1 MSDLNIHSSGF
12 KRYFANTSWL
22 MGYRV
27 LSMLAALFVGIYVA
41 RYLGPEQFGLLSYAV
56 SFVGLFTAIATLGI
70 DSILI
75 RNLLKTPEKSPT
87 LLGTACWLKIFGAFV
102 MWFCIFLT
110 IPYMRNDQQT
120 NIMIAF
126 IGFAV
131 IFQAL
136 NVIDFY
142 FQAQVKSKY
151 VVLIQVSQLTI
162 SSIIKIVFVI
172 ISAPLEWFA
181 GVYLLDGVVLAAGLF
196 GLYSVLKGNI
206 KDWKW
211 DYAVAKEMLI
221 DSWPLILSGIAI
233 SVYLKIGQVMIKE
246 MLDAKQVGL
255 YAAAARLSEAW
266 YFIPVAVASSVFPAI
281 INAKLNNED
290 LYYQRL
296 QGLYYLMVIIALLI
310 ALPVTFFSTWIIS
323 ILYGDIF
330 LPAAS
335 VLSIHIWTGV
345 FVFMGVASGKW
356 LLAENYMNKNL
367 YRTILGMAV
376 SIVANLMLIPRYGI
390 YGAAVSAL
398 MAQASADF
406 LYDIFDKET
415 YPSLK
420 MKIRAL
426 NPFLLC
432 RFAFENLSN
441 FTKKST

>member
-12 KRYFANTSWL
+12 KRYFVNTSWL

-27 LSMLAALFVGIYVA
+27 LSMLAALFVGVYVA

-75 RNLLKTPEKSPT
+75 RNLLKTPEKSAI
-87 LLGTACWLKIFGAFV
+87 LLGTAFCLKIIGAFA
-102 MWFCIFLT
+102 MLLCIFVSLRF
-110 IPYMRNDQQT
+110 MRNDFQT
-120 NIMIAF
+120 NKLIAF
-126 IGFAV
+126 IGCAV

-151 VVLIQVSQLTI
+151 VVLIQIFQLVI
-162 SSIIKIVFVI
+162 SSVVKIVFVL
-172 ISAPLEWFA
+172 ISAPLVWFA
-181 GVYLLDGVVLAAGLF
+181 GVYLLDSVILAFGLF
-196 GLYSVLKGNI
+196 ALYRVLKGNI
-206 KDWKW
+206 QGWKW
-211 DYAVAKEMLI
+211 DYTVAKKMLI

-281 INAKLNNED
+281 INAKLKSED

-296 QGLYYLMVIIALLI
+296 QRLYNLMVIIALVI
-310 ALPVTFFSTWIIS
+310 ALPVTFFSPWIIG
-323 ILYGDIF
+323 ILYGDEF
-330 LPAAS
+330 LPAAI

-345 FVFMGVASGKW
+345 FVFLGVASGKW
-356 LLAENYMNKNL
+356 LLTENYMGKNM
-367 YRTILGMAV
+367 YRTILGM
-376 SIVANLMLIPRYGI
+376 IVNIAANFTLIPRYGI

-398 MAQASADF
+398 MAQASADL

-432 RFAFENLSN
+432 RFAFENISS
-441 FTKKST
+441 FTKKSI